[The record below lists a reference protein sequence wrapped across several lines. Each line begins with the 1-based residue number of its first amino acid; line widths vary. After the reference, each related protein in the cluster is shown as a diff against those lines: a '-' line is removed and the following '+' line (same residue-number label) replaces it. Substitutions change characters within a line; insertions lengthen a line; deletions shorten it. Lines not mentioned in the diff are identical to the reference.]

1 MSWILSL
8 SNLTSLVQH
17 SQKCLAGSH
26 LFLPVFI
33 SLSFMQNLSLKA
45 TADPT
50 YCNLQHWHVTK
61 QTTLT
66 LLQDK
71 VPLTLQSVHVV
82 VHLKVLSKTMK
93 LVHTLHLL
101 LQLLIKPTIRF
112 FADGNDKGDK
122 NSFQLLP
129 LLKITLIDFPGK
141 VILIK
146 D

>member
-1 MSWILSL
+1 
-8 SNLTSLVQH
+8 
-17 SQKCLAGSH
+17 
-26 LFLPVFI
+26 
-33 SLSFMQNLSLKA
+33 
-45 TADPT
+45 
-50 YCNLQHWHVTK
+50 
-61 QTTLT
+61 
-66 LLQDK
+66 
-71 VPLTLQSVHVV
+71 
-82 VHLKVLSKTMK
+82 MK